1 MSKKKNFTHIFER
14 IAAEHNTTVE
24 EVRQEIEAAILA
36 GFNNPDPKVQEQ
48 WAKIPRRGDIPTP
61 DELIT
66 YVVRQAKQ
74 NDAEAMLRRYL
85 LW

>member
-1 MSKKKNFTHIFER
+1 
-14 IAAEHNTTVE
+14 VE
-24 EVRQEIEAAILA
+24 EVRREIEAAIQA

-48 WAKIPRRGDIPTP
+48 WAEIPRRGDIPTP

-74 NDAEAMLRRYL
+74 NDAEALLRRYL